1 MAECQRC
8 GKHVTTVFQRVFAG
22 DDGAVHGCPECMT
35 QRAIYGGDATRDT
48 GDADRAAALTG
59 ERHWRR
65 GETGHE

>member
-8 GKHVTTVFQRVFAG
+8 GTHVTAVFQRVLAG

-35 QRAIYGGDATRDT
+35 NRAIYDGDATRST
-48 GDADRAAALTG
+48 RDADRTTGLTG

-65 GETGHE
+65 VDTSDE